1 MIDPTKI
8 SEKQYIPYFFK
19 NEVHEAYALRKMISK
34 YLCTVSI
41 TYVQRTKKKQISN
54 EWDVYSIV
62 LVSTVVFVGSYVRIS
77 PIQLESAVER
87 FP

>member
-1 MIDPTKI
+1 M
-8 SEKQYIPYFFK
+8 S
-19 NEVHEAYALRKMISK
+19 N
-34 YLCTVSI
+34 
-41 TYVQRTKKKQISN
+41 VQKKQISN